1 MKFRKFLTIGIAAL
15 TVAAFSFGLAA
26 CTDPSKDPDE
36 PDTPVG
42 PDDPDTPVA
51 EVTVEGGYGVFEAAY
66 QVDFCMNLYED
77 GTYYYNQYTS
87 AIYYGTY
94 TAEEA
99 SGTDD
104 QGRTIHYTIT
114 FDDTVDFGE
123 GPHNI
128 VTDAEG
134 IVYLTGIYDSMS
146 LATKDLPKQDEPYD
160 EVEQTKATYY
170 STNYMEDVVSIQLT
184 TTMKFYLN
192 NVYGLGMAGASGTYT
207 EEVKEDGSVVYTLTD
222 GEDSSKVFTLTM
234 NGANGTL
241 EGGDLEAPYTM
252 TSINPTLVVE
262 FEMTG
267 VNSWGASL
275 TLTCYDDGTA
285 NMQIAIPGTPEF
297 SDGLGTW
304 TYIADGDYYV
314 ITFGTTIYTAENDG
328 EGTYSFEYAIVNA
341 NFGGQKVVV
350 SYKNEAEMVAYT
362 FTYKNDWSY
371 DLGTEIAMT
380 ARAEVGAESYTFTG
394 AIWGGVGT
402 LTITLAEDGSVTV
415 VADAE
420 SVGAVG
426 VEVTTGTWE
435 ANEDGSLA
443 ITINGNPYTATVSE

>member
-26 CTDPSKDPDE
+26 CKPDTEDPGKDPE
-36 PDTPVG
+36 TPGGDTPVA
-42 PDDPDTPVA
+42 PA

-134 IVYLTGIYDSMS
+134 AVYLTGIYDSMS
-146 LATKDLPKQDEPYD
+146 LATKDLPKQDEPYK

-170 STNYMEDVVSIQLT
+170 STDYLNDVVSIQLT

-241 EGGDLEAPYTM
+241 EGGDLEAPYSM
-252 TSINPTLVVE
+252 TSINPTIVVE

-304 TYIADGDYYV
+304 TYMADGDYYV

-328 EGTYSFEYAIVNA
+328 EGTYSFEYTIANA
-341 NFGGQKVVV
+341 NFGGEKVLV
-350 SYKNEAEMVAYT
+350 SYTLSEPLVKYT
-362 FTYKNDWSY
+362 FTYTPAVAWASGTPVEMVCNAPASAEKFTFQG
-371 DLGTEIAMT
+371 DLWGMPVTLECAADGTCAASIDASGQIAQ
-380 ARAEVGAESYTFTG
+380 
-394 AIWGGVGT
+394 
-402 LTITLAEDGSVTV
+402 DG
-415 VADAE
+415 E
-420 SVGAVG
+420 
-426 VEVTTGTWE
+426 GTWSI
-435 ANEDGSLA
+435 ADGV
-443 ITINGNPYTATVSE
+443 ITIEINGATYTATVSE

>member
-26 CTDPSKDPDE
+26 CKPDTEDPGKDPE
-36 PDTPVG
+36 TPGGDTPVA
-42 PDDPDTPVA
+42 PA
-51 EVTVEGGYGVFEAAY
+51 EVTVEGGYGMFEAAY

-99 SGTDD
+99 TGTDD

-128 VTDAEG
+128 VSDAEG
-134 IVYLTGIYDSMS
+134 AVYLTGIYDSMS
-146 LATKDLPKQDEPYD
+146 TATKDLPKQDEPYD
-160 EVEQTKATYY
+160 EVEQIVATYY
-170 STNYMEDVVSIQLT
+170 STDYLNDVVSIQFT
-184 TTMKFYLN
+184 STKKFYLN
-192 NVYGLGMAGASGTYT
+192 NIYGLGMAGAMGTYT

-222 GEDSSKVFTLTM
+222 SDDSSKMFTLTM
-234 NGANGTL
+234 NGASGTL

-297 SDGLGTW
+297 SDGIGTW
-304 TYIADGDYYV
+304 TYMADGDYYV

-328 EGTYSFEYAIVNA
+328 EGTYSFEYAIANA
-341 NFGGQKVVV
+341 NFGGEKVVV
-350 SYKNEAEMVAYT
+350 SYKNEAEMVVYT

-371 DLGTEIAMT
+371 DLGSEIAMT
-380 ARAEVGAESYTFTG
+380 ARVEAGAESYTFTG
-394 AIWGGVGT
+394 PIWGGVGT
-402 LTITLAEDGSVTV
+402 LTITLAEGGTVTV

-443 ITINGNPYTATVSE
+443 ITINGNLYTATVSE

>member
-26 CTDPSKDPDE
+26 CKPDTEDPGKDPE
-36 PDTPVG
+36 TPGGNTPV
-42 PDDPDTPVA
+42 TPA
-51 EVTVEGGYGVFEAAY
+51 EVTVEGGYGMFEAAY

-99 SGTDD
+99 TGTDD

-128 VTDAEG
+128 VSDAEG
-134 IVYLTGIYDSMS
+134 AVYLTGIYDSMS
-146 LATKDLPKQDEPYD
+146 LATKDLPKQDEPYK

-170 STNYMEDVVSIQLT
+170 STDYLNDVVSIQLT

-222 GEDSSKVFTLTM
+222 SDDSSKVFTLTM
-234 NGANGTL
+234 NGASGTL
-241 EGGDLEAPYTM
+241 EGGDLEAPYSM
-252 TSINPTLVVE
+252 TSINPTIVVE

-267 VNSWGASL
+267 DRKS
-275 TLTCYDDGTA
+275 
-285 NMQIAIPGTPEF
+285 
-297 SDGLGTW
+297 
-304 TYIADGDYYV
+304 
-314 ITFGTTIYTAENDG
+314 
-328 EGTYSFEYAIVNA
+328 
-341 NFGGQKVVV
+341 VV
-350 SYKNEAEMVAYT
+350 
-362 FTYKNDWSY
+362 
-371 DLGTEIAMT
+371 
-380 ARAEVGAESYTFTG
+380 
-394 AIWGGVGT
+394 
-402 LTITLAEDGSVTV
+402 
-415 VADAE
+415 
-420 SVGAVG
+420 
-426 VEVTTGTWE
+426 
-435 ANEDGSLA
+435 
-443 ITINGNPYTATVSE
+443 

>member
-26 CTDPSKDPDE
+26 CKPDTEDPGKDPE
-36 PDTPVG
+36 TPGGNTPV
-42 PDDPDTPVA
+42 TPA

-99 SGTDD
+99 TGTDD

-128 VTDAEG
+128 VSDAEG
-134 IVYLTGIYDSMS
+134 AVYLTGIYDSMS
-146 LATKDLPKQDEPYD
+146 LAIKDLPKQDEPYK

-170 STNYMEDVVSIQLT
+170 STDYLNDVVSIQLT

-222 GEDSSKVFTLTM
+222 GDDSSKVFTLTM

-241 EGGDLEAPYTM
+241 EGGDLEAPYSM
-252 TSINPTLVVE
+252 TSINPTIVVE

-275 TLTCYDDGTA
+275 TLSCYDDGTA

-304 TYIADGDYYV
+304 TYMADGDYYV

-328 EGTYSFEYAIVNA
+328 EGTYSFEYTIANA
-341 NFGGQKVVV
+341 NFGGEKVVV
-350 SYKNEAEMVAYT
+350 SYTLSEPLVKYT
-362 FTYKNDWSY
+362 FTYTPAVAWASGTPVEMVCNAPASAEKFTFQG
-371 DLGTEIAMT
+371 DLWGMPVTLECAADGTCAASIDASGQIAQ
-380 ARAEVGAESYTFTG
+380 
-394 AIWGGVGT
+394 
-402 LTITLAEDGSVTV
+402 DG
-415 VADAE
+415 E
-420 SVGAVG
+420 
-426 VEVTTGTWE
+426 GTWSI
-435 ANEDGSLA
+435 ADGV
-443 ITINGNPYTATVSE
+443 ITIEINGTTYTATAAE

>member
-26 CTDPSKDPDE
+26 CKPDTEDPGKDPE
-36 PDTPVG
+36 NPGGDTPVA
-42 PDDPDTPVA
+42 PA

-99 SGTDD
+99 TGTDD

-128 VTDAEG
+128 VSDAEG
-134 IVYLTGIYDSMS
+134 AVYLTGIYDSMS
-146 LATKDLPKQDEPYD
+146 TATKDLPKQDEPYD
-160 EVEQTKATYY
+160 EVEQIVATYY
-170 STNYMEDVVSIQLT
+170 STDYLNDVVSIQFT
-184 TTMKFYLN
+184 STKKFYLN
-192 NVYGLGMAGASGTYT
+192 NIYGLGMAGAMGTYT

-222 GEDSSKVFTLTM
+222 SDDSSKVFTLTM
-234 NGANGTL
+234 NGASGTL

-285 NMQIAIPGTPEF
+285 NMQIAIPGTLEF
-297 SDGLGTW
+297 SDGIGTW
-304 TYIADGDYYV
+304 TYMADGDYYV

-328 EGTYSFEYAIVNA
+328 EGTYSFEYAIANA
-341 NFGGQKVVV
+341 NFGGEKVVV
-350 SYKNEAEMVAYT
+350 SYKNEAEMVVYT

-371 DLGTEIAMT
+371 DLGSEIAMT
-380 ARAEVGAESYTFTG
+380 ARVEAGAESYTFTG
-394 AIWGGVGT
+394 PIWGGVGT
-402 LTITLAEDGSVTV
+402 LTITLAEGGTVTV

-443 ITINGNPYTATVSE
+443 ITINGNLYTATVSE